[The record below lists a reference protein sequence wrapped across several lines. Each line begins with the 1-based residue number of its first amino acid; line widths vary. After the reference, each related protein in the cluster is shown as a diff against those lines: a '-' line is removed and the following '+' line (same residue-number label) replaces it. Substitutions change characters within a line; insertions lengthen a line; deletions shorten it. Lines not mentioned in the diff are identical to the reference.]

1 MLVSSGIIL
10 TSFAACQNESFSS
23 LVLNELDELK
33 KRSENVRHV
42 IRWLEQEFKHGNR
55 HLRAQRDNESQP
67 LSLLKISRKMG
78 KH

>member
-1 MLVSSGIIL
+1 MASYSRRQIRSLSL
-10 TSFAACQNESFSS
+10 LFS